1 MPLMLLMLPM
11 LSLLKQTAARTQA
24 FFRTAELD
32 ADFDQELE
40 SHLAMLTEDNVRGG
54 MMPEQARRAAILRLG
69 GVESTRQKHRDARG
83 LPALES
89 MVQDLR
95 YAFRTLRRDAGFTT
109 FAILILACGIGAAST
124 IFSVMDAVLLRP
136 LPFQDPGRLVWLEN
150 GNGEGMSSRTV
161 QVGYLLALQESARS
175 FSGFAAY
182 NAFYGV
188 GDVKLTGGGDPERLN
203 AVPVTAGFFSVLGVR
218 PRLGREFTADDGTYA
233 EPRSVLLGD
242 RLWRRRFAAD
252 PDIVGKAIT
261 LNERKVTV
269 VGVLPPSFD
278 FATVFAPGT
287 TVDLYL
293 PFPLTQET
301 HRWGNTLAIVGRLKP
316 GATVQSAEA
325 ESRVVVDPVRRQH
338 ASDWNSFDPRA
349 SSLEEHVRGPVRP
362 ALAVLICA
370 VGVVL
375 LIVCANLSN
384 LLLARSATRRKE
396 MALRAALGAGRGRLI
411 RQVLTESLA
420 LCACG
425 AALGLL
431 LAVAA
436 TRVLARLNVF
446 SIPLLE
452 SVQVD
457 RGALAFTLLI
467 AVVTGLVFGLAPA
480 LQVPDLAVHGSLQD
494 GARGATGGRRLAWV
508 RGALVVSEVALACV
522 LLVASGL
529 LIRSFLGVLGVDLG
543 FKPERAA
550 AVRVDP
556 SSRYATQAQR
566 NAYFDEVLRRV
577 AAVPGIEAAGLT
589 DVLPFDGNRSWT
601 VGAEGV
607 DYAMGMKP
615 NAYIRVVSD
624 GYLGALGIP
633 LRAGRDFSAGDTL
646 PGENVL
652 IVNETLARTLWPGKN
667 GPGKNGPGKNGP
679 GQNAVGQRIDLGDGP
694 RRVVGVVGDVRHLAL
709 EKEAGGELYLPLR
722 QTDAYSMVDLV
733 FRSSL
738 PPAAMAAAVRAALL
752 PVEPSLPPGELRPLQ
767 QIVDHALSPRR
778 FVVILLAG
786 FSAFALLLA
795 SLGIYAVI
803 SYAVKQR
810 TRELGI
816 RMALGAIPRGLAG
829 RVLLQTLGLAGLGLL
844 LGLAVS
850 SLLARAL
857 GSLLFSV
864 TPADP
869 ATYLGMVLVLGAVAT
884 LAGYLPARR
893 VAKIDPLAAIRA
905 E

>member
-1 MPLMLLMLPM
+1 MPLMLPMPLM

-24 FFRTAELD
+24 FFRTRELD
-32 ADFDQELE
+32 ADFDQELAA
-40 SHLAMLTEDNVRGG
+40 HLEMLAEDNVRGG
-54 MMPEQARRAAILRLG
+54 MTPAEARRAAILRLG
-69 GVESTRQKHRDARG
+69 GVESTRQQHRDARG

-89 MVQDLR
+89 VVQDLR
-95 YAFRTLRRDAGFTT
+95 YAFRTLRRDAGFTL

-136 LPFQDPGRLVWLEN
+136 LPFRDPGRLVWLEN
-150 GNGEGMSSRTV
+150 GKGEGMSSRTV

-188 GDVKLTGGGDPERLN
+188 GDAKLTGEGEPERLN

-218 PRLGREFTADDGTYA
+218 PRLGREFTADDGTFA
-233 EPRSVLLGD
+233 EPRSVVLGD

-252 PDIVGKAIT
+252 PNVVGKAVT

-278 FATVFAPGT
+278 FGTVFAPGT
-287 TVDLYL
+287 RVDLYV
-293 PFPLTQET
+293 PFPLTEET
-301 HRWGNTLAIVGRLKP
+301 HRWGNTIAIIGRLKP
-316 GATVQSAEA
+316 GATVRSAEA

-338 ASDWNSFDPRA
+338 ASDWNGFDPRA
-349 SSLEEHVRGPVRP
+349 SSLEEHVRGPIRP

-384 LLLARSATRRKE
+384 LLLARSATRQKE
-396 MALRAALGAGRGRLI
+396 MALRSALGAGRGRLI

-431 LAVAA
+431 LAAA
-436 TRVLARLNVF
+436 AAHILARLNVF

-467 AVVTGLVFGLAPA
+467 TVVTGLVFGLAPA

-494 GARGATGGRRLAWV
+494 GARGSTGGRGLAWI

-522 LLVASGL
+522 LLVGAGL

-543 FKPERAA
+543 FRPEGAA

-556 SSRYATQAQR
+556 SSRYDTQAQR

-589 DVLPFDGNRSWT
+589 DVLPFDGNRSWA
-601 VGAEGV
+601 VGAEGAV
-607 DYAMGMKP
+607 YAKGKKP
-615 NAYIRVVSD
+615 TAYIRVVSD
-624 GYLGALGIP
+624 GYLEALGIP
-633 LRAGRDFSAGDTL
+633 LRAGRDFTAGDTV

-652 IVNETLARTLWPGKN
+652 LVNETLARTLWPG
-667 GPGKNGPGKNGP
+667 
-679 GQNAVGQRIDLGDGP
+679 QDAVGQRIDLRDGP
-694 RRVVGVVGDVRHLAL
+694 RRVVGVVGDVRHLAV
-709 EKEAGGELYLPLR
+709 EKEAGGELYLPMR
-722 QTDAYSMVDLV
+722 QTDSYSIVDLV

-738 PPAAMAAAVRAALL
+738 PPAATAAAVRAALL
-752 PVEPSLPPGELRPLQ
+752 PIEPSLPPGELRPLQ

-803 SYAVKQR
+803 SYAVKGR

-816 RMALGAIPRGLAG
+816 RMALGATPGELAG
-829 RVLLQTLGLAGLGLL
+829 RVLLQTLALAGIGLLVGLAASG
-844 LGLAVS
+844 
-850 SLLARAL
+850 LLARAL
-857 GSLLFSV
+857 GSLLFGV
-864 TPADP
+864 TATDP
-869 ATYLGMVLVLGAVAT
+869 GTYLGMVLVLGAVAI

-893 VAKIDPLAAIRA
+893 IAKIDPLVAIRT

>member
-1 MPLMLLMLPM
+1 MLPMMSLM

-32 ADFDQELE
+32 ADFDQELA
-40 SHLAMLTEDNVRGG
+40 SHLDMLAEDNVRSG
-54 MMPEQARRAAILRLG
+54 MTPAEARRAAILRLG

-89 MVQDLR
+89 VVQDLR
-95 YAFRTLRRDAGFTT
+95 YAFRTLRRDAGFTA

-124 IFSVMDAVLLRP
+124 IFSVTNAVLLRP
-136 LPFQDPGRLVWLEN
+136 LPFRDPGRLVWLEN

-218 PRLGREFTADDGTYA
+218 PRLGREFTTDDGTA
-233 EPRSVLLGD
+233 SEPRSAILSD
-242 RLWRRRFAAD
+242 RLWRRRFGAD

-261 LNERKVTV
+261 LNERPVTV

-325 ESRVVVDPVRRQH
+325 ESRVVIDPVRRQH

-362 ALAVLICA
+362 ALTVLVCA

-384 LLLARSATRRKE
+384 LLLARSATRQKE

-411 RQVLTESLA
+411 RQMLTESLA

-467 AVVTGLVFGLAPA
+467 AVVTGLLFGLAPA
-480 LQVPDLAVHGSLQD
+480 LQVPGLAVHGSLQD

-522 LLVASGL
+522 LLVAAGL
-529 LIRSFLGVLGVDLG
+529 LIRSLLGVLGVDLG
-543 FKPERAA
+543 FKPEQSAA
-550 AVRVDP
+550 IRVDP
-556 SSRYATQAQR
+556 SPRYATQKQR

-607 DYAMGMKP
+607 DYAMGQRP

-624 GYLGALGIP
+624 GYLAALGIP

-646 PGENVL
+646 PGEYVL
-652 IVNETLARTLWPGKN
+652 LVNETLARTLWPGKN
-667 GPGKNGPGKNGP
+667 
-679 GQNAVGQRIDLGDGP
+679 AVGQRINLGDGP

-709 EKEAGGELYLPLR
+709 EKEAGGELYLPIR
-722 QTDAYSMVDLV
+722 QTDAYSIVDLV

-738 PPAAMAAAVRAALL
+738 PPAATGAAVRAALL

-816 RMALGAIPRGLAG
+816 RMALGATPRGLAE
-829 RVLLQTLGLAGLGLL
+829 RVLLQTLGLAGIGLL
-844 LGLAVS
+844 VGLAAS
-850 SLLARAL
+850 GLLARAL
-857 GSLLFSV
+857 GSLLFGV
-864 TPADP
+864 TATDP

-893 VAKIDPLAAIRA
+893 IAKIDPLAAIRA